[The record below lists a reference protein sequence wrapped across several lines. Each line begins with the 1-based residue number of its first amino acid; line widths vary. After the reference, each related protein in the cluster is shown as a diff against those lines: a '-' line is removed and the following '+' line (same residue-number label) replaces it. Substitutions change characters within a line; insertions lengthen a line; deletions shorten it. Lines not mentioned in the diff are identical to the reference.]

1 MLKKSS
7 LGIGLALVLV
17 AAAVTLAAASPAGS
31 PASPAAAAV
40 HAEVIHLEARQTQ
53 AAFLALGTPGNP
65 VGNQFVGADDLFRQG
80 RKVGHDGSVCQVVA
94 NLGAAGLRVQCVA
107 TLSLPDGQITA
118 QGLPTLTESGSP
130 PFELAITGGTGAYR
144 TADGQ
149 IQVTQ
154 VSETRSRYVLT
165 VLR

>member
-1 MLKKSS
+1 MMKKAS
-7 LGIGLALVLV
+7 LGVAVALALT
-17 AAAVTLAAASPAGS
+17 AAAVTLAAASPARS
-31 PASPAAAAV
+31 PASPAAAV
-40 HAEVIHLEARQTQ
+40 HSEVIHLEARQTQ

-65 VGNQFVGADDLFRQG
+65 VGNQFVSADDLFREG

-94 NLGAAGLRVQCVA
+94 SLGAAGLRVQCVA

-118 QGLPTLTESGSP
+118 QGLPTLTESGSA
-130 PFELAITGGTGAYR
+130 PFALAITGGTGAYR

-165 VLR
+165 ILR